1 MKKLILVVAFIL
13 PLSLVLAACSNNG
26 SSQVEKKKG
35 KLEIYTTVYP
45 LQYFAERIGGKYVD
59 AKTIYPPGA
68 DEHTFEPSQKDMM
81 NLADAD
87 LFFYIGLGLEGFV
100 EKSKTTLKDQ
110 NVTLIPVANSLMLP
124 KAKAQ
129 GVQAKEDN
137 QRSDINPHVWL
148 DPIYAK
154 KMASVIE
161 NELIKKMP
169 KNKEYFSQNYQTL
182 TKQLDE
188 LDLNYKTT
196 IHSAKHKKIIVSHA
210 AFGYW
215 KTRYGL
221 EQISISGLSTTN
233 EPTQKQLE
241 QIVATA
247 KQDQLH
253 YVLFEQNVNS
263 KLSKIVEE
271 EIGAKSLSLHNLAVL
286 TEANIQAKETYFTL
300 MNKNLETLKI
310 ALNN

>member
-1 MKKLILVVAFIL
+1 MKKLILVAAFFL
-13 PLSLVLAACSNNG
+13 PLSLMLTACSNNG
-26 SSQVEKKKG
+26 SSQVKKK
-35 KLEIYTTVYP
+35 KSQLAVYTTVYP

-100 EKSKTTLKDQ
+100 EKSKVTLKDQ
-110 NVTLIPVANSLMLP
+110 NVTLIPVANSLILP
-124 KAKAQ
+124 KMQ

-169 KNKEYFSQNYQTL
+169 KNKEYFSQNYQAL

-188 LDLNYKTT
+188 LDLNYRTT
-196 IHSAKHKKIIVSHA
+196 ISSAKHKKMIVSHA

-221 EQISISGLSTTN
+221 DQISISGLSTTN

-241 QIVATA
+241 QIITTA

-271 EIGAKSLSLHNLAVL
+271 EIGAKSLTLHNLAVL
-286 TEANIQAKETYFTL
+286 TEANIQTKETYFTL